1 MNIRIPILFAVGL
14 PVVVAFCQEPSGH
27 QPSAVSNQP
36 QAPSTKHQ
44 ELGLVLPCQIVE
56 VYDGDTL
63 TVRVQADL
71 RVRLVDCWAPEIRT
85 KDDDEKVRG
94 LAARDH
100 LRTLAPVNSP
110 AVLSVSLDGV
120 DRLDDLL
127 TLGRVLGKVSIEGQD
142 LSAQQVSAGHAK
154 GQK

>member
-1 MNIRIPILFAVGL
+1 MNIRIPILFAVCL
-14 PVVVAFCQEPSGH
+14 PVVVAFSQEPSSVPSGH
-27 QPSAVSNQP
+27 SPSAIR
-36 QAPSTKHQ
+36 Q
-44 ELGLVLPCQIVE
+44 EPPAIGLAIPCQIVE

-85 KDDDEKVRG
+85 KDETEKVRG

-100 LRTLAPVNSP
+100 LKTLAPVNSP
-110 AVLSVSLDGV
+110 AVLSIDLNEV

-127 TLGRVLGKVSIEGQD
+127 TLGRVLGKVSVDGKD
-142 LSAQQVSAGHAK
+142 LSTQQVAAGHAK
-154 GQK
+154 EQK